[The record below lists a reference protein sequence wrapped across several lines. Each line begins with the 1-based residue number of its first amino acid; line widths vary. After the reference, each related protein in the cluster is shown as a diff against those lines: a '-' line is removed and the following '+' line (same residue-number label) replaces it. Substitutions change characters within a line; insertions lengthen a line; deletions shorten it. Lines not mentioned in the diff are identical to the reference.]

1 MTPLGSSGTM
11 TCPVLPYFCLLCVR
25 KDGTRAP
32 EGPYWARKCRKGKC
46 AGWERV
52 RFIAGLRVPLCC
64 PFPSPVHTVLRCV
77 PGERGLAFP
86 GCLAHADTGSSS
98 KVSAPSCCPPPP
110 AAAYSWGCRSSGLL
124 RKWGLPET
132 SCRGE
137 ASVCAEVTCAS
148 FPFCEGTAASSRN
161 GDLLAFVQSL
171 LFHGGR
177 APSICPQ
184 PKLSSQ
190 VQPVSNHL
198 RLPCLGCGLLATTGD
213 PVPHS
218 FTGMQNPGAWALLGS
233 GGREA
238 LCGGHSTGR
247 LPVKAP
253 QTRTEGSTGAQGAG
267 REARAEV
274 TTEQAARSGGVSAWS
289 LPGSMLAHT
298 CQARGI

>member
-1 MTPLGSSGTM
+1 LGSSGTM

-171 LFHGGR
+171 L
-177 APSICPQ
+177 
-184 PKLSSQ
+184 
-190 VQPVSNHL
+190 L
-198 RLPCLGCGLLATTGD
+198 RGPT
-213 PVPHS
+213 
-218 FTGMQNPGAWALLGS
+218 
-233 GGREA
+233 GREGTFHLPPTQAQFPGPASEQPFEAA
-238 LCGGHSTGR
+238 LPGVWASGNHRGPSATQLHWDAESWGLGLVGIGWQGGPLWWAQH
-247 LPVKAP
+247 
-253 QTRTEGSTGAQGAG
+253 RTAASEGSTDKD
-267 REARAEV
+267 
-274 TTEQAARSGGVSAWS
+274 
-289 LPGSMLAHT
+289 
-298 CQARGI
+298 